1 MAEFSAQD
9 CRWMARAIQLAKRG
23 RYTTAPNPNVGC
35 VIVRDGQLL
44 GEGFHR
50 KAGEGHAEVNA
61 IADAKAKGH
70 SLQGATCYVTLEP
83 CAHQGRTPSCARTL
97 AAEQVAEVVMAMV
110 DPNPLVAGKGVA
122 ILQEAGIAVRSGL
135 MSDAARALNPG
146 FLSRVERARPQV
158 KLKLACSIDGRT
170 ALANGESK
178 WITGN
183 LARQDVQRER
193 ACSHAILSTAATVIR
208 DDASLNVRHGE
219 LGSLRE
225 HYSEQS
231 LRQPVRVII
240 DRQGRLAQAGS
251 ELKLFNSPGEVWL
264 LSYAEQALPAEMSA
278 KVKQLIVPAGDNWL
292 MRAMQLLSTH
302 EINDLWV
309 EAGAALAAALLDAEL
324 VDQLISYQAGVL
336 MGQDALPLFAL
347 QGYTEM
353 ARLSRW
359 QLCEQRVVGPDIKTT
374 WRQRS

>member
-9 CRWMARAIQLAKRG
+9 CRWMARAIQLAKQG

-122 ILQEAGIAVRSGL
+122 IMQEAGITVRSGL
-135 MSDAARALNPG
+135 MADAARALNPG

-158 KLKLACSIDGRT
+158 RLKLASSIDGRT

-225 HYSEQS
+225 HYPEQA

-251 ELKLFNSPGEVWL
+251 ELKLFNSPGDVWV
-264 LSYAEQALPAEMSA
+264 LSYAEQALPAEISA

-292 MRAMQLLSTH
+292 LRAMQLLSTH

-309 EAGAALAAALLDAEL
+309 EAGAGLAAALLDAEL

-353 ARLSRW
+353 DKLSRW
-359 QLCEQRVVGPDIKTT
+359 QLCEQRVVGPDIKTI
-374 WRQRS
+374 WRQRN